1 MGYTI
6 LLSVILLS
14 PVAAFAQGQPN
25 PQPSATATRQQSD
38 IQAIEQIEADFVS
51 AEKET
56 DPAIIDRVLANDY
69 VNLTPHGIGP
79 GKAELLKN
87 FRTHVGQAP
96 PYSVENRDMRPSTNA
111 TKDMHIYILGDTAV
125 AAYVK
130 IYTAK
135 ENGNVAH
142 EDTTH
147 IFTRTNG
154 VWKLRISR
162 ASIYPGE

>member
-1 MGYTI
+1 M
-6 LLSVILLS
+6 ILLS
-14 PVAAFAQGQPN
+14 PVAAFAQGQPS
-25 PQPSATATRQQSD
+25 PPPCTTATRQQSD
-38 IQAIEQIEADFVS
+38 TQAIEQIEADFLS

-56 DPAIIDRVLANDY
+56 DPAIIDRVLADDY

-96 PYSVENRDMRPSTNA
+96 PYSVENRDM
-111 TKDMHIYILGDTAV
+111 HIYILGDTGV
-125 AAYVK
+125 AACVK
-130 IYTAK
+130 VYTAK
-135 ENGNVAH
+135 ENGNIAH

-162 ASIYPGE
+162 ANIHPGE

>member
-56 DPAIIDRVLANDY
+56 DPAIIDRGLANDY

-79 GKAELLKN
+79 GKADLLKN
-87 FRTHVGQAP
+87 FRAHAGQAP
-96 PYSVENRDMRPSTNA
+96 PYSVE

-162 ASIYPGE
+162 ASIHPGE

>member
-56 DPAIIDRVLANDY
+56 DPAIDRVRLDA
-69 VNLTPHGIGP
+69 
-79 GKAELLKN
+79 
-87 FRTHVGQAP
+87 R
-96 PYSVENRDMRPSTNA
+96 
-111 TKDMHIYILGDTAV
+111 V
-125 AAYVK
+125 AARL
-130 IYTAK
+130 T
-135 ENGNVAH
+135 
-142 EDTTH
+142 
-147 IFTRTNG
+147 
-154 VWKLRISR
+154 
-162 ASIYPGE
+162 